1 MAPVLAGIALAVYLA
16 LLLITTHLAQQRLRE
31 SAAARQ
37 ALELSMR
44 AAALSYFYAE
54 RRADLLNLARSQPV
68 AAFFSNRDLRMSM
81 EYGLRA
87 SLLAIRAQALRLT
100 AEARV
105 GESRVYRRIALFDSD
120 GSPLVDTLNDPPAAG
135 RWKPVVTGPGQSALV
150 AGATGYPGA
159 VLLETPVHLRG
170 RVRGTLVA
178 WVDEAAA
185 LVALVGSTPETDG
198 RSRYRVLRPEERV
211 VPASGGEG
219 PVPVQGTGLR
229 LVALPG
235 RQEDPTALTSPWFL
249 AALVTL
255 AVGLI
260 GIGGLLLRAQHRN
273 LVLQTR
279 MEAARLQRRELA
291 DHNERLMREIAK
303 REESERRLVYHVNYD
318 TLTGL
323 PNRVLAMDRLE
334 QSLGGAARDGRAVL
348 LLYVDIDQFKRVND
362 SLGHTAGD
370 EVLVQAAARLG
381 TLIGPGDT
389 LARVAA
395 DELVLIF
402 PDRLPED
409 RAETQARGVLRLFA
423 RPFVVDGRELYLG
436 ASIGIALYP
445 RDGRDA
451 ERLLKHADLAMK
463 QAKDQGRGRVYTYTP
478 GLDRRVREDLAIAN
492 LLRRALGRGDLHLVY
507 QPQVEIVSRRTV
519 AVEALLR
526 WDSDELG
533 TVSPSRFIPIAED
546 AGLINDLGAWVL
558 ERACEEA
565 ARWQGRAACRLAVN
579 VSPLQL
585 QSPVSFRRSVDR
597 ALERSGLAPG
607 LLELEITER
616 VLLRDQPN
624 ISSLLADLNRAG
636 VRLSIDDFGTGY
648 SALSYLRRFPFQ
660 MLKIDR
666 TFILGVPENP
676 EDTELTRAIVAMAQ
690 ALGLTVLAEG
700 VERQEQLGF
709 LAALGCNLAQGF
721 LISDVLDAR
730 GVAELPVPRRC
741 DRATAG
747 LKGNATPAG
756 ADTNRLLV
764 PGIPRTAPKET
775 PKSGGVELR
784 GNRFPGLSRREREPR
799 RGDGGSEQRLLDQ

>member
-1 MAPVLAGIALAVYLA
+1 MTALDVPDVALDAGSGKRRPRFGWRRLAPALAGTALVVYLA
-16 LLLITTHLAQQRLRE
+16 LLLATTYVAQERLRE
-31 SAAARQ
+31 SAIARQ
-37 ALELSMR
+37 SLELRMR

-54 RRADLLNLARSQPV
+54 RRGDLLNLARSQPV
-68 AAFFSNRDLRMSM
+68 SAFFANRDLGMSM

-87 SLLAIRAQALRLT
+87 SLLAIRAVAQRLT
-100 AEARV
+100 QEARV
-105 GESRVYRRIALFDSD
+105 AESPVYRRIALFDSD
-120 GSPLVDTLNDPPAAG
+120 GSPLADTLEDPPAAI
-135 RWKPVVTGPGQSALV
+135 RWTPVESGPGQAALV
-150 AGATGYPGA
+150 ANSADYPGA
-159 VLLETPVHLRG
+159 VLLEYPVHHRG

-178 WVDEAAA
+178 WVNEDAA
-185 LVALVGSTPETDG
+185 LVALVGSDAAADG
-198 RSRYRVLRPEERV
+198 RLRYRVLRPDDKAAPGSE
-211 VPASGGEG
+211 AHG
-219 PVPVQGTGLR
+219 PVPVEGTGLR
-229 LVALPG
+229 LLAYPE
-235 RQEDPTALTSPWFL
+235 RRNDPTALTSPWFL

-260 GIGGLLLRAQHRN
+260 AIGGLLLRAQHRN

-279 MEAARLQRRELA
+279 MEAARLQRRDLA
-291 DHNERLMREIAK
+291 EHNERLLREIAK
-303 REESERRLVYHVNYD
+303 REESERRLVYQVNYD

-334 QSLGGAARDGRAVL
+334 QSLGGAARDGRTVL

-362 SLGHTAGD
+362 SLGHSAGD
-370 EVLVQAAARLG
+370 EVLIQAAARLRS
-381 TLIGPGDT
+381 LIGPGDT
-389 LARVAA
+389 LARIAA

-402 PDRLPED
+402 PDRLPE
-409 RAETQARGVLRLFA
+409 EQVESHARGVLRLFD
-423 RPFVVDGRELYLG
+423 RPFVVEGRELYLG

-463 QAKDQGRGRVYTYTP
+463 QAKDQGRGRYCTYTQ
-478 GLDRRVREDLAIAN
+478 GLDRRVRQDLVIAN
-492 LLRRALGRGDLHLVY
+492 LLRRALGRGELHLVY
-507 QPQVEIVSRRTV
+507 QPLVEIGSQRTV
-519 AVEALLR
+519 AVETLLR
-526 WDSDELG
+526 WDSEELG

-558 ERACEEA
+558 DQACAEA
-565 ARWQGRAACRLAVN
+565 VSWQGGAPCRLAVN

-585 QSPVSFRRSVDR
+585 QAPADFRRSVSR
-597 ALERSGLAPG
+597 ALERSGLAPE

-616 VLLRDQPN
+616 VLLRDQPTVAA
-624 ISSLLADLNRAG
+624 LLADLNRAG

-709 LAALGCNLAQGF
+709 LSALGCDLAQGF
-721 LISDVLDAR
+721 LFSDALDAR
-730 GVAELPVPRRC
+730 GIGDFLRRGAVAEPQ
-741 DRATAG
+741 
-747 LKGNATPAG
+747 PA
-756 ADTNRLLV
+756 
-764 PGIPRTAPKET
+764 
-775 PKSGGVELR
+775 
-784 GNRFPGLSRREREPR
+784 
-799 RGDGGSEQRLLDQ
+799 